1 MKISRTTKSDR
12 VALKAHANYP
22 NARPNE
28 LRCSKEAA
36 DYEFKL
42 ESER

>member
-1 MKISRTTKSDR
+1 MKISQTTKSDR
-12 VALKAHANYP
+12 ANYP

>member
-1 MKISRTTKSDR
+1 MRISQTTKSDR